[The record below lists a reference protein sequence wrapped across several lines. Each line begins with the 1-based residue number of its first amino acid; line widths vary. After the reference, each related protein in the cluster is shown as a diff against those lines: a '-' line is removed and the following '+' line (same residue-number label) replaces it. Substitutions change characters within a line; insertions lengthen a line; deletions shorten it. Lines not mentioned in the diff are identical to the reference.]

1 MPPALAEI
9 EGDDV
14 AADLAHQ
21 VSQQGRRQPFPVRQV
36 GAVLAHDG
44 RQGAQVPFA
53 GHHRSH
59 HGAPPDN
66 ATPAAPTWPSADR
79 RMAAM
84 RLGLA
89 HWHPIGKGGEGH
101 EC

>member
-21 VSQQGRRQPFPVRQV
+21 VSQQGGRQPFPVRQV

-44 RQGAQVPFA
+44 RQGAQIPFA

-59 HGAPPDN
+59 HGAPPGQRY
-66 ATPAAPTWPSADR
+66 SGCADLAIR
-79 RMAAM
+79 RSSDGGDEAGS
-84 RLGLA
+84 RTLA
-89 HWHPIGKGGEGH
+89 SDRKGR
-101 EC
+101 

>member
-21 VSQQGRRQPFPVRQV
+21 VSQQGGRQRFPVRQV

-44 RQGAQVPFA
+44 RQGAQIPVA

-59 HGAPPDN
+59 HETPP
-66 ATPAAPTWPSADR
+66 TTLLRLR
-79 RMAAM
+79 RP
-84 RLGLA
+84 G
-89 HWHPIGKGGEGH
+89 HPQNVGWRR
-101 EC
+101 

>member
-21 VSQQGRRQPFPVRQV
+21 VSQQGGRQPLPVRQV

-44 RQGAQVPFA
+44 R
-53 GHHRSH
+53 
-59 HGAPPDN
+59 
-66 ATPAAPTWPSADR
+66 
-79 RMAAM
+79 
-84 RLGLA
+84 
-89 HWHPIGKGGEGH
+89 
-101 EC
+101 